1 MLLEKLTIE
10 NFQALKEPAEIEFG
24 RLTFLYGPNSA
35 GKSAVFDALE
45 LLARMGR
52 DASGICGAS

>member
-24 RLTFLYGPNSA
+24 KVARSCT
-35 GKSAVFDALE
+35 ALIPR
-45 LLARMGR
+45 AKVPYSTRSSCWRGW
-52 DASGICGAS
+52 GVKK